1 MSAEMRIRSLG
12 TRGEIG
18 IAPAGR
24 HCSTKKGVAVA
35 TLESGDHAVAGGVN
49 PFSSVFTGS
58 S

>member
-1 MSAEMRIRSLG
+1 MSAKMRIRSLG

-24 HCSTKKGVAVA
+24 HCSEGVAVA
-35 TLESGDHAVAGGVN
+35 TLESGDYARTGGVN